1 VLRERV
7 TSSAILIPA
16 LVGIL
21 VLGGAWIAAIVAVV
35 TGLAALEA
43 FRLLRAAG
51 YPSLPTL
58 GTLLAI
64 AVVVD
69 AAAPPLVAGSGLL
82 LGAVG
87 IMVIALAAFALP
99 DPRDGLATWVTT
111 VFGALYVALLGFIVR
126 LGHAAPPLP
135 GGAPLGVLGAERGWI
150 VLLILAVWSYDTGAY
165 FVGRRYG
172 RRKFLTHLSPSKTY
186 AGLAGGTALAT
197 VVVIALLA
205 GLGQPPLAGIVL
217 GPLVALAAQAGDL
230 AESLIKRAAGAKDS
244 GSLIPGH
251 GGILDRVDSF
261 IFAAPVVTLY
271 VVVAVR

>member
-7 TSSAILIPA
+7 TSSAILVPA
-16 LVGIL
+16 LIGIL

-99 DPRDGLATWVTT
+99 DPRDGLATWMTT

-172 RRKFLTHLSPSKTY
+172 RRRFLTHLSPSKTY
-186 AGLAGGTALAT
+186 AGLAGGTVLAT